1 MYTLSK
7 IGADGAVLSADA
19 TDHQAIAVT
28 RDLLAHPIYVA
39 NASPPAPVTW
49 KEAKAWAEGLTING
63 WAWRL
68 ATVEEAFLVCDHNR
82 KGCVLDPQ
90 YFSKVEIG
98 WAWTSTE
105 DPGTAGYA
113 RGVFLVNG
121 NSGWCHQGLHFQA
134 LAVRA
139 SQSV

>member
-1 MYTLSK
+1 MSK

-19 TDHQAIAVT
+19 TDHQAIAVL

-39 NASPPAPVTW
+39 NASPPSPVTW
-49 KEAKAWAEGLTING
+49 KEARAWAEGLTING

-105 DPGTAGYA
+105 DPDTAGYA
-113 RGVFLVNG
+113 RDVFLDFGGSNWFRQDDRG
-121 NSGWCHQGLHFQA
+121 RA